1 MFLKYLILLNFV
13 TKNAGQDPLTYG
25 HELQFENHYFKLIK
39 EIAYFWS
46 AHQKKKLI
54 HLQIN
59 SSNV

>member
-46 AHQKKKLI
+46 AHQKK
-54 HLQIN
+54 N
-59 SSNV
+59 